1 MTRKKIKVS
10 SHARERARER
20 LDVSSYSD
28 VNKAFNDAKNYG
40 HPISDYEG
48 KLRTFLDIKKEK
60 NKKGITI
67 KVHKDNIFIY
77 RNNKMITTYRLP
89 EAFIPSNNFLRCNN
103 PDNEQIKPVKEFK
116 MVPIYLAKLYEIYGK
131 DNVEFEVV
139 PPSEFGGSYT
149 TCLYINNEFVGF
161 GLGTTKEKS
170 INHSAKAYL
179 KRENLLESEEEADE
193 EL

>member
-20 LDVSSYSD
+20 LDVSSYSE
-28 VNKAFNDAKNYG
+28 VNKAFNDAKKYG

-48 KLRTFLDIKKEK
+48 KLRKFLDIKSEK
-60 NKKGITI
+60 NKRGTI
-67 KVHKDNIFIY
+67 LKIHKDNLFIY

-89 EAFIPSNNFLRCNN
+89 EAFIPSNNFLKSKQVSEKAPNKVL
-103 PDNEQIKPVKEFK
+103 ESIPV
-116 MVPIYLAKLYEIYGK
+116 YLGKLYEIYGE
-131 DNVEFEVV
+131 DNIDYEIVL
-139 PPSEFGGSYT
+139 PNEFGGSYT
-149 TCLYINNEFVGF
+149 ACLYVNDEFVGF

-179 KRENLLESEEEADE
+179 KRENLLNSEEEVDE